1 MAGRRITNHTE
12 AAKAKREHMRRL
24 RESRRLTPP
33 PFDPRPLAQAL
44 ANWNRT

>member
-12 AAKAKREHMRRL
+12 AAKAKREHMHRL

-33 PFDPRPLAQAL
+33 PFDPRPLAAVLQ
-44 ANWNRT
+44 NWSRT